1 MKKRFRLTPA
11 RIILLSFLLMICL
24 GTALL
29 SLPFATA
36 RGVRAPLETA
46 LFTAT
51 SATCVTGLV
60 LEDTAQYWSL
70 FGQGVILCLI
80 QVGGMGV
87 VTMGVLLLVFSGRKI
102 GLRQRWIMQESIAA
116 PQVGGIVRMTGMI
129 LKVTLCAELIG
140 VALLSLRFCP
150 RLGLGPGLWTAFF
163 TSVSAFCNA
172 GFDLMG
178 RGGEPFSSLT
188 AFRGDALVNLT
199 VTVLI
204 LTGGLGFWT
213 WRDIREQ
220 GRHLKKYSAQSKL
233 ILSVSAALVLGGFLF
248 MLLYELR
255 LPQWRAL
262 SAPEKA
268 VTALFHA
275 VTPRTAGF
283 NTLDLNAMSPGG
295 QLVTLALM
303 LVGGAPGSTA
313 GGFKLTTLA
322 LLLLCVR
329 SVFRGKDSVYA
340 FGRRISEEAVR
351 AAAALFLLYIL
362 LFLGAGLFIACT
374 EGLPLMPCL
383 FESASAIATVGL
395 SLSLTPRLGTLSHL
409 LLILLMYCGRVG
421 GLTLLYAASARAA
434 SDGARYPLENVAVG

>member
-1 MKKRFRLTPA
+1 MKTRFRLTPA

-36 RGVRAPLETA
+36 QGLRAPLETA
-46 LFTAT
+46 LFTAV
-51 SATCVTGLV
+51 SASCVTGLV
-60 LEDTAQYWSL
+60 LQDTAQYWSL

-87 VTMGVLLLVFSGRKI
+87 VTMAVLLMVFSGRKI

-129 LKVTLCAELIG
+129 LKITLCAELLG
-140 VALLSLRFCP
+140 AALLALRFCP
-150 RLGLGPGLWTAFF
+150 RFGLGRGLWAALF

-178 RGGEPFSSLT
+178 RGGEAFSSLT
-188 AFRGDALVNLT
+188 AFRGDVLVNLT
-199 VTVLI
+199 VTALI

-213 WRDIREQ
+213 WRDIREH
-220 GRHLKKYSAQSKL
+220 GRHLKRYSAQSKL
-233 ILSVSAALVLGGFLF
+233 ILSLSAALVLGGFLF
-248 MLLYELR
+248 MLLWELR
-255 LPQWRAL
+255 QPQWQGL

-283 NTLDLNAMSPGG
+283 NTLDLNAMSAGG

-322 LLLLCVR
+322 LLLLSVR

-340 FGRRISEEAVR
+340 FGRRIADGAVR
-351 AAAALFLLYIL
+351 SAAALFLLYIL
-362 LFLGAGLFIACT
+362 LFLGAGLLIACL
-374 EGLPLMPCL
+374 EGLPLMPAL
-383 FESASAIATVGL
+383 FESASAVATVGL
-395 SLSLTPRLGTLSHL
+395 SLSLTPQLGTLSHL

-421 GLTLLYAASARAA
+421 GLTLLYAAA
-434 SDGARYPLENVAVG
+434 SRTADDGARYPLENVAVG